1 MINEFEIKIN
11 DFGLIS
17 NADIKIGRVNVVGG
31 LNSTGKST
39 ASKLLYA
46 LLRSNSKTRNQLA
59 LASLVGDVLELA
71 FELLSFTRANR
82 DNDDDDARDEI
93 KKIIDEMK
101 GKMEDNVSPE
111 EFGILDFFEGL
122 KTIYNKSNFKKDYK
136 KILDNSFDDVQKL
149 VDIYEEDGD
158 ELFKSV
164 LNQLIK
170 REFGKDIDELNNVSF
185 VGKFNNQP
193 FNYDIDIPNS
203 KFDLNGW
210 FIVEDVFYF
219 DSFSAFDLISRGG
232 LQNTEH
238 ISHIYN
244 SLDDDES
251 SDWGD
256 EILNEHIIEIENKI
270 MDITGG
276 RFEKDD
282 KNVIFKSSGK
292 EFLMK
297 NTSSGIKQ
305 LGIIQ
310 MLLNTRKLNQ
320 NSFLIIDEPEVN
332 LHPEWQVKFAEI
344 IVLLA
349 KELNVNIYINSH
361 SPLFIE
367 AMRTYSE
374 THDLLDETNF
384 YLSYASETLGKYNI
398 KHIPNSD
405 LNIIYNSL
413 GKPYELLT
421 ELSIENEFGL

>member
-17 NADIKIGRVNVVGG
+17 NADIKIGKINVVGG

-39 ASKLLYA
+39 ASKLLYT
-46 LLRSNSKTRNQLA
+46 LLRSNSKNRNQLA
-59 LASLVGDVLELA
+59 MVALVRDILDLG
-71 FELLSFTRANR
+71 FELLSFSRANR
-82 DNDDDDARDEI
+82 EDDDTRDEI
-93 KKIIDEMK
+93 KNILDEMK
-101 GKMEDNVSPE
+101 NKMSNNVKPE
-111 EFGILDFFEGL
+111 EFGILDFFKKF
-122 KTIYNKSNFKKDYK
+122 KTIYDESNIKKDYR

-149 VDIYEEDGD
+149 VDILEEDGD
-158 ELFKSV
+158 ELFKTIM
-164 LNQLIK
+164 NQLIK
-170 REFGKDIDELNNVSF
+170 REFGKDINELNNVSF
-185 VGKFNNQP
+185 IGKFNNQP
-193 FNYDIDIPNS
+193 FNYEINISNS
-203 KFDLNGW
+203 KFDLDGW
-210 FIVEDVFYF
+210 FIIEDVFYF
-219 DSFSAFDLISRGG
+219 DSFSAFDLISKGG

-238 ISHIYN
+238 INHIFS

-251 SDWGD
+251 ADWGD
-256 EILNEHIIEIENKI
+256 EILNNHIIEIENKI
-270 MDITGG
+270 MEITGG

-282 KNVIFKSSGK
+282 KNVIFKSSEK

-349 KELNVNIYINSH
+349 KELNINIYINSH

-367 AMRTYSE
+367 AIRTYSE
-374 THDLLDETNF
+374 TYNLLDETNF
-384 YLSYASETLGKYNI
+384 YISYDSKVVGKYNI

-405 LNIIYNSL
+405 LNIIYNTL

-421 ELSIENEFGL
+421 EISIENEFGL